1 MIRINGLHEEP
12 PIPVKSCKHIVICS
26 LSIGVDSFGFQ
37 EKQITTKQQNALT
50 RNSIPATGLY
60 NYNNLIPFL

>member
-26 LSIGVDSFGFQ
+26 LSIDEGVDSFGFQ
-37 EKQITTKQQNALT
+37 EKQITTEDFAAAKRVDKECYS
-50 RNSIPATGLY
+50 RNGPV
-60 NYNNLIPFL
+60 